1 MRKLLVVFALISLV
15 TASITPYAA
24 RAETPTASSQ
34 PTATTTKGT
43 KDKKAKKPAP
53 PTHGPTA
60 SPTPS
65 SEPRDYRY

>member
-43 KDKKAKKPAP
+43 KDKKAKKP
-53 PTHGPTA
+53 PTRGPTA